1 MMKFWRA
8 IAALAVLTLVASAC
22 GGDDEEAAPDT
33 SAADAAALEQAQ
45 ADAAA
50 AQSDADAAAAE
61 AEAAAD
67 AAAEAEAAL
76 EAALAEA
83 EGAIDPGVVAELEA
97 ELEAAQAEAAAAME
111 EAEAAAAAAE
121 EAAAA
126 AAEAE
131 APAVE
136 PEAPAEAGP
145 SGTLRVAVDRDPENL
160 DPNFAKQIIA
170 ETFSQAVFD
179 SLITFSYEG
188 AFIPLLASEFG
199 FTSDNTLEFKLR
211 EGITFHNGEP
221 FNAASVTTSVARM
234 QDPDEGSHLI
244 RNFASIEEVEVVDDY
259 HVIMHLS
266 GPDAQLLH
274 ALTRLPMVP
283 PVHFAEV
290 GQAEFAQNPIG
301 SGPFKF
307 VEYVIDSHTTFEA
320 NPDYWDGSPK
330 GKPLVAEIIMR
341 VIPEPTTRVSEL
353 VSGGVDLIAA
363 VPLDQR
369 SVVTDAGMANIS
381 YADGRVAIARINASN
396 IGTSAENAEG
406 EAARGFEA
414 LTDARV
420 RQALNYAID
429 RQTIIDA
436 LLGGTATPL
445 GQPFVPG
452 GFGYNPD
459 NEAYPYDPDKARE
472 LLAEAGYGDDLTIK
486 LTAQNIVLSDVLT
499 ALVDYFA
506 DVGVT
511 AELEVIEPG
520 LGNQRLLAGDYD
532 PLFMSYWYP
541 AETFFH
547 FLIRCEG
554 LISTYCNEN
563 LEPLLAEEKV
573 TLDIDERN
581 QIIWQITDILRDEAP
596 ALYLWNSESTT
607 GINTNK
613 VSGWK
618 SHARGWIMFTDVSVS
633 E

>member
-1 MMKFWRA
+1 MKFWRV
-8 IAALAVLTLVASAC
+8 IAALAVFTLMASAC
-22 GGDDEEAAPDT
+22 GDGEEAAPDT
-33 SAADAAALEQAQ
+33 SAADAALAQAQ
-45 ADAAA
+45 ADATA
-50 AQSDADAAAAE
+50 AQAEADAAAAE
-61 AEAAAD
+61 ADAAAA

-76 EAALAEA
+76 EAAMAEA
-83 EGAIDPGVVAELEA
+83 EGAVDPEVVAQLEA
-97 ELEAAQAEAAAAME
+97 ELEAAQAEAAAARE

-126 AAEAE
+126 AE
-131 APAVE
+131 APEEE
-136 PEAPAEAGP
+136 PAAPAEEGP
-145 SGTLRVAVDRDPENL
+145 SGTLRVAVDRDVENL

-188 AFIPLLASEFG
+188 DFIPLLASEFA
-199 FTSDNTLEFKLR
+199 FTSDTTLEFWLR
-211 EGITFHNGEP
+211 EGITFHNGET
-221 FNAASVTTSVARM
+221 FDARSVTTSVARM
-234 QDPDEGSHLI
+234 QDEDEGSHLI
-244 RNFASIEEVEVVDDY
+244 RNFASIVEVEVVDDY

-283 PVHFAEV
+283 PDHYAAV

-307 VEYVIDSHTTFEA
+307 VEYVIDSHTIFEA

-330 GKPLVAEIIMR
+330 GKPLVAEVIMR
-341 VIPEPTTRVSEL
+341 VIPEPTTRVAEL

-369 SVVTDAGMANIS
+369 PVVTDAGMTNIS
-381 YADGRVAIARINASN
+381 YADGRVAVARINSSN
-396 IGTSAENAEG
+396 IGLSAEAAEG
-406 EAARGFEA
+406 ESARGFGA
-414 LTDARV
+414 LTDVRV
-420 RQALNYAID
+420 RQALNYAVD

-452 GFGYNPD
+452 GFGYNPN
-459 NEAYPYDPDKARE
+459 NEAYPYDPDRARE
-472 LLAEAGYGDDLTIK
+472 LLAEAGYGDGLNIK
-486 LTAQNIVLSDVLT
+486 LTAQNTILSDVLT

-532 PLFMSYWYP
+532 PLFMSTWYP

-554 LISTYCNEN
+554 LISTYCNPE
-563 LEPLLAEEKV
+563 LEPLLLEEKQ

-581 QIIWQITDILRDEAP
+581 QIIWQITDVLREEAP
-596 ALYLWNSESTT
+596 ALWLWNSESTA
-607 GINTNK
+607 GVNTNK

>member
-1 MMKFWRA
+1 MKFWRV
-8 IAALAVLTLVASAC
+8 IAALAVVTLVASAC
-22 GGDDEEAAPDT
+22 GDDEEAAPDT
-33 SAADAAALEQAQ
+33 SAADAALAQAQ
-45 ADAAA
+45 ADATA
-50 AQSDADAAAAE
+50 AQAEADAAAAE
-61 AEAAAD
+61 ADAAAA
-67 AAAEAEAAL
+67 AAAEAQAALEAAMAEAEGAVDPEVVAELEAAL
-76 EAALAEA
+76 EAAQADA
-83 EGAIDPGVVAELEA
+83 D
-97 ELEAAQAEAAAAME
+97 AARA

-126 AAEAE
+126 AE
-131 APAVE
+131 APEEEPAAPVE
-136 PEAPAEAGP
+136 EGP
-145 SGTLRVAVDRDPENL
+145 SGTLRVAVDRDVENL

-188 AFIPLLASEFG
+188 DFIPLLASEFA
-199 FTSDNTLEFKLR
+199 FTSDTTLEFWLR
-211 EGITFHNGEP
+211 EGITFHNGET
-221 FNAASVTTSVARM
+221 FDARSVTTSVARM
-234 QDPDEGSHLI
+234 QDEDEGSHLI
-244 RNFASIEEVEVVDDY
+244 RNFASIVEVEVVNDY

-283 PVHFAEV
+283 PDHYAAV

-307 VEYVIDSHTTFEA
+307 VEYVIDSHTIFEA

-330 GKPLVAEIIMR
+330 GKPLVAEVVMR

-353 VSGGVDLIAA
+353 VTGGVDLIAA

-369 SVVTDAGMANIS
+369 SVVTDAGMTNIS
-381 YADGRVAIARINASN
+381 YADGRVAVARINSSN
-396 IGTSAENAEG
+396 IGVSAEAAEG

-414 LTDARV
+414 LTDVRV
-420 RQALNYAID
+420 RQALNYAVD

-459 NEAYPYDPDKARE
+459 NEAYPYDPDRARE
-472 LLAEAGYGDDLTIK
+472 LLAEAGYGDGLNIK
-486 LTAQNIVLSDVLT
+486 LTAQNTILSDVLT

-532 PLFMSYWYP
+532 PLFMSTWYP

-554 LISTYCNEN
+554 LISTYCNPD
-563 LEPLLAEEKV
+563 LEPLLLEEKQ
-573 TLDIDERN
+573 TLDIGERN
-581 QIIWQITDILRDEAP
+581 QIIWQITDVLREEAP
-596 ALYLWNSESTT
+596 ALWLWNSESTA
-607 GINTNK
+607 GVNTNK

>member
-1 MMKFWRA
+1 MKFWRV
-8 IAALAVLTLVASAC
+8 IAVLAVFTLMASAC
-22 GGDDEEAAPDT
+22 GDDEEAAPDT
-33 SAADAAALEQAQ
+33 SAADAALAQAQ
-45 ADAAA
+45 ADAEAAQAEADAA
-50 AQSDADAAAAE
+50 AADADAAAA
-61 AEAAAD
+61 

-76 EAALAEA
+76 EAAMAEA
-83 EGAIDPGVVAELEA
+83 EGAVDPDVVAALEA
-97 ELEAAQAEAAAAME
+97 ELEAAQAEAAAARE

-126 AAEAE
+126 AE
-131 APAVE
+131 APEEEAA
-136 PEAPAEAGP
+136 APAEEGP

-188 AFIPLLASEFG
+188 DFIPLLASEFA
-199 FTSDNTLEFKLR
+199 FTSDTTLEFWLR
-211 EGITFHNGEP
+211 EGITFHNGET
-221 FNAASVTTSVARM
+221 FDARSVTTSVARM
-234 QDPDEGSHLI
+234 QDEDEGSHLI
-244 RNFASIEEVEVVDDY
+244 RNFASIVEVEVVDDY

-283 PVHFAEV
+283 PDHYAAV
-290 GQAEFAQNPIG
+290 GQAEFSQNPIG

-330 GKPLVAEIIMR
+330 GKPLVAEVIMR

-353 VSGGVDLIAA
+353 VTGGVDLIAA

-369 SVVTDAGMANIS
+369 SVVTDAGMTNIS

-406 EAARGFEA
+406 EVARGFEA
-414 LTDARV
+414 LSDARV
-420 RQALNYAID
+420 RQALNYAVD

-459 NEAYPYDPDKARE
+459 NEAYPYDPDRARE
-472 LLAEAGYGDDLTIK
+472 LLAEAGYGDGFTFK

-554 LISTYCNEN
+554 LISTYCNPD
-563 LEPLLAEEKV
+563 LEPLLAQEKV
-573 TLDIDERN
+573 TLDIGERN
-581 QIIWQITDILRDEAP
+581 QIIWQITDVLRDEAP

>member
-1 MMKFWRA
+1 MKFWRV
-8 IAALAVLTLVASAC
+8 IAALAVFTLVASAC
-22 GGDDEEAAPDT
+22 GDDDEAAPDT
-33 SAADAAALEQAQ
+33 SAADAAALAQAQ
-45 ADAAA
+45 ADADA
-50 AQSDADAAAAE
+50 AQADADAAAAE
-61 AEAAAD
+61 ADAAAA

-76 EAALAEA
+76 EAAMAEA
-83 EGAIDPGVVAELEA
+83 EGAVDPEVVAELEA
-97 ELEAAQAEAAAAME
+97 ELEAAQAEAAAARE

-126 AAEAE
+126 AE
-131 APAVE
+131 APAEE
-136 PEAPAEAGP
+136 PEAPAEEGP

-188 AFIPLLASEFG
+188 DFIPLLASEFA
-199 FTSDNTLEFKLR
+199 FTSDTTLEFWLR
-211 EGITFHNGEP
+211 EGITFHNGET
-221 FNAASVTTSVARM
+221 FDARSVTTSVARM
-234 QDPDEGSHLI
+234 QDEDEGSHLI
-244 RNFASIEEVEVVDDY
+244 RNFASIVDVEVVDDY

-283 PVHFAEV
+283 PDHYAEV
-290 GQAEFAQNPIG
+290 GQAAFAQNPIG

-320 NPDYWDGSPK
+320 NLDYWDGSPK
-330 GKPLVAEIIMR
+330 GKPLVAEVIMR

-353 VSGGVDLIAA
+353 VTGGVDLIAA

-369 SVVTDAGMANIS
+369 SVVTDAGMTNIS
-381 YADGRVAIARINASN
+381 YADGRVAIARINSSN
-396 IGTSAENAEG
+396 IGTSAEEAEG
-406 EAARGFEA
+406 EVARGFEA
-414 LTDARV
+414 LADARV
-420 RQALNYAID
+420 RQALNYAVD

-452 GFGYNPD
+452 GFGYNPN
-459 NEAYPYDPDKARE
+459 NEAYPYDPDRARE
-472 LLAEAGYGDDLTIK
+472 LLAEAGYPDGFTFK
-486 LTAQNIVLSDVLT
+486 FTAQNIVLSDVLT

-554 LISTYCNEN
+554 LISTYCNPD

-581 QIIWQITDILRDEAP
+581 QIIWQITDVLRDEAP

>member
-1 MMKFWRA
+1 MKFWRVV
-8 IAALAVLTLVASAC
+8 AAMAVFTLIASAC
-22 GGDDEEAAPDT
+22 GDDEPAAPDT
-33 SAADAAALEQAQ
+33 SAADAAALAQAQ
-45 ADAAA
+45 ADAAS
-50 AQSDADAAAAE
+50 AQAEADAAAAE
-61 AEAAAD
+61 ADAAAA

-76 EAALAEA
+76 EAAMAEA
-83 EGAIDPGVVAELEA
+83 EGTVDAEVVAELEA
-97 ELEAAQAEAAAAME
+97 ELEAAQAEAAAARE

-126 AAEAE
+126 A
-131 APAVE
+131 
-136 PEAPAEAGP
+136 EAPAEEPAAPAEEGP

-188 AFIPLLASEFG
+188 DFIPLLASEFA
-199 FTSDNTLEFKLR
+199 FTSDTTLEFWLR
-211 EGITFHNGEP
+211 EGITFHNGET
-221 FNAASVTTSVARM
+221 FDARSVTTSVARM
-234 QDPDEGSHLI
+234 QDEDEGSHLI
-244 RNFASIEEVEVVDDY
+244 RNFASIEEVEVVDGY

-283 PVHFAEV
+283 PDHFAEV

-330 GKPLVAEIIMR
+330 GKPLVAEVIMR

-353 VSGGVDLIAA
+353 VTGGVDLIAA

-369 SVVTDAGMANIS
+369 SVVTDAGMTNIS
-381 YADGRVAIARINASN
+381 YADGRVAIARINSSN
-396 IGTSAENAEG
+396 KGTSAENAEG

-414 LTDARV
+414 LADARV
-420 RQALNYAID
+420 RQALNYAVD

-452 GFGYNPD
+452 GFGYNPN

-472 LLAEAGYGDDLTIK
+472 LLAEAGYADDLTIK
-486 LTAQNIVLSDVLT
+486 LTAQNTVLSDVLT

-554 LISTYCNEN
+554 LISTYCNPD

-581 QIIWQITDILRDEAP
+581 QIIWQITDALRDEAP

>member
-1 MMKFWRA
+1 MKFWRV
-8 IAALAVLTLVASAC
+8 IAALAVFTLVASAC
-22 GGDDEEAAPDT
+22 GDDDEVAAPDT
-33 SAADAAALEQAQ
+33 SAADAAALQQAEAD
-45 ADAAA
+45 ADAAQA
-50 AQSDADAAAAE
+50 AADAAAAE
-61 AEAAAD
+61 ADAAA
-67 AAAEAEAAL
+67 AVAAEAEAAL
-76 EAALAEA
+76 EAAMAEA
-83 EGAIDPGVVAELEA
+83 EGAVDPEVVAALEA

-111 EAEAAAAAAE
+111 EAAA
-121 EAAAA
+121 AAAA

-131 APAVE
+131 AAAEAAAAAPAVE
-136 PEAPAEAGP
+136 PEEPAEAGP

-188 AFIPLLASEFG
+188 EFIPLLASEFA
-199 FTSDNTLEFKLR
+199 FTSDTTLEFWLR
-211 EGITFHNGEP
+211 EGVTFHNGET
-221 FNAASVTTSVARM
+221 FDARSVTTSVARM
-234 QDPDEGSHLI
+234 QDEDEGSHLI
-244 RNFASIEEVEVVDDY
+244 RNFASIVEVEVVDDY

-283 PVHFAEV
+283 PDHFAEV
-290 GQAEFAQNPIG
+290 GQPAFAQHPIG
-301 SGPFKF
+301 SGPFRF

-330 GKPLVAEIIMR
+330 GQPLVAEIIMR
-341 VIPEPTTRVSEL
+341 VIPEPTTRVAEL

-369 SVVTDAGMANIS
+369 SVVTDAGMTNIS
-381 YADGRVAIARINASN
+381 YADGRVAVARINSRN
-396 IGTSAENAEG
+396 IGLSAEAAEG

-420 RQALNYAID
+420 RQALNYAVD
-429 RQTIIDA
+429 RRTIIDT

-452 GFGYNPD
+452 GFGYNPN

-554 LISTYCNEN
+554 LISTYCNQD

-581 QIIWQITDILRDEAP
+581 QIIWQITDVLRDEAP
-596 ALYLWNSESTT
+596 ALWLWNSESTT

>member
-1 MMKFWRA
+1 MKFWRV
-8 IAALAVLTLVASAC
+8 IAALAVFTLVASAC
-22 GGDDEEAAPDT
+22 GDDEEAAPDT
-33 SAADAAALEQAQ
+33 SAADAALAQAQ
-45 ADAAA
+45 ADATA
-50 AQSDADAAAAE
+50 AQAEADAAAAE
-61 AEAAAD
+61 ADAAAA

-76 EAALAEA
+76 EAAMAEA
-83 EGAIDPGVVAELEA
+83 EGAVDPEVVAELEA
-97 ELEAAQAEAAAAME
+97 ELEAAQAEAAAAKE

-126 AAEAE
+126 AE
-131 APAVE
+131 APEEE
-136 PEAPAEAGP
+136 PAAPAAEGP
-145 SGTLRVAVDRDPENL
+145 SGTLRVAVDRDVENL

-188 AFIPLLASEFG
+188 DFIPLLASEFA
-199 FTSDNTLEFKLR
+199 FTSDTTLEFWLR
-211 EGITFHNGEP
+211 EGITFHNGET
-221 FNAASVTTSVARM
+221 FDARSVTTSVARM
-234 QDPDEGSHLI
+234 QDEDEGSHLI
-244 RNFASIEEVEVVDDY
+244 RNFASIVEVEVVDDY

-283 PVHFAEV
+283 PDHYAAV

-307 VEYVIDSHTTFEA
+307 VEYVIDSHTIFEA

-330 GKPLVAEIIMR
+330 GKPLVAEVVMR

-353 VSGGVDLIAA
+353 VTGGVDLIAA

-369 SVVTDAGMANIS
+369 SVVTDAGMTNIS
-381 YADGRVAIARINASN
+381 YADGRVAVARINSSN
-396 IGTSAENAEG
+396 IGVSAEAAEG

-414 LTDARV
+414 LTDVRV
-420 RQALNYAID
+420 RQALNYAVD

-452 GFGYNPD
+452 GFGYNPN

-472 LLAEAGYGDDLTIK
+472 LLAEAGYGDGLNIK
-486 LTAQNIVLSDVLT
+486 LTAQNTILSDVLT

-532 PLFMSYWYP
+532 PLFMSTWYP

-554 LISTYCNEN
+554 LISTYCNPD
-563 LEPLLAEEKV
+563 LEPLLLEEKQ
-573 TLDIDERN
+573 TLDIGARN
-581 QIIWQITDILRDEAP
+581 QIIWQITDVLREEAP
-596 ALYLWNSESTT
+596 ALWLWNSESTA
-607 GINTNK
+607 GVNTNK

>member
-1 MMKFWRA
+1 MKFWRV
-8 IAALAVLTLVASAC
+8 IAALAVFTLVASAC
-22 GGDDEEAAPDT
+22 GDDEEAAPDT

-50 AQSDADAAAAE
+50 AQAEADAAAAE
-61 AEAAAD
+61 ADEAAA
-67 AAAEAEAAL
+67 AAADAEAAL
-76 EAALAEA
+76 EAAMAEA
-83 EGAIDPGVVAELEA
+83 EGAVDPEVVAELEA
-97 ELEAAQAEAAAAME
+97 ELEAAQAEAAAARE

-126 AAEAE
+126 AE
-131 APAVE
+131 APAEE
-136 PEAPAEAGP
+136 PEAPAEEGP

-188 AFIPLLASEFG
+188 DFIPLLASEFA
-199 FTSDNTLEFKLR
+199 FTSDTTLEFWLR
-211 EGITFHNGEP
+211 EGITFHNGET
-221 FNAASVTTSVARM
+221 FDARSVTTSVARM

-283 PVHFAEV
+283 PDHYAAV

-330 GKPLVAEIIMR
+330 GKPLVAEIVMR
-341 VIPEPTTRVSEL
+341 VIPEPTTRVAEL

-369 SVVTDAGMANIS
+369 SVVTDAGMTNIS

-420 RQALNYAID
+420 RQALNYAVD
-429 RQTIIDA
+429 RQTIIDT

-452 GFGYNPD
+452 GFGYNPN

-472 LLAEAGYGDDLTIK
+472 LLAEAGYGDGLTIK

-554 LISTYCNEN
+554 LISTYCNPD

-573 TLDIDERN
+573 TLDIGERN
-581 QIIWQITDILRDEAP
+581 QIIWQITDVLRDEAP

>member
-1 MMKFWRA
+1 MTKLWRV

-22 GGDDEEAAPDT
+22 GGDDEAAPDT
-33 SAADAAALEQAQ
+33 SGADAAALAQAQ

-50 AQSDADAAAAE
+50 AQADADAAAAE
-61 AEAAAD
+61 ADAAAA
-67 AAAEAEAAL
+67 AAAEAEEALAA
-76 EAALAEA
+76 AIAEA
-83 EGAIDPGVVAELEA
+83 EGAVDPEVVAELEA
-97 ELEAAQAEAAAAME
+97 QLQEAQAEAAAAKE

-126 AAEAE
+126 AE
-131 APAVE
+131 E
-136 PEAPAEAGP
+136 PEAPAETGP

-188 AFIPLLASEFG
+188 EFIPLLASEFA
-199 FTSDNTLEFKLR
+199 FTSDTTLEFWLR
-211 EGITFHNGEP
+211 EGVTFHNGET
-221 FNAASVTTSVARM
+221 FDARSVTTSVARM
-234 QDPDEGSHLI
+234 QDEDEGSHLI
-244 RNFASIEEVEVVDDY
+244 RNFASIVEVEVVDDH

-283 PVHFAEV
+283 PDHYAEV

-307 VEYVIDSHTTFEA
+307 VEYVIDSHTTFVA

-330 GKPLVAEIIMR
+330 GKPLVAEIVMR
-341 VIPEPTTRVSEL
+341 VIPEPTTRVAEL

-369 SVVTDAGMANIS
+369 SVVTDAGMTNIS
-381 YADGRVAIARINASN
+381 YADGRVAVARINASN
-396 IGTSAENAEG
+396 KGTSADNAEG
-406 EAARGFEA
+406 EVARGFEA
-414 LTDARV
+414 LADARV
-420 RQALNYAID
+420 RQALNYAVD

-472 LLAEAGYGDDLTIK
+472 LLAEAGYGDGLTFK
-486 LTAQNIVLSDVLT
+486 LTAQNTVLSDVLT

-554 LISTYCNEN
+554 LISTYCNPD

-581 QIIWQITDILRDEAP
+581 QIIWQITDVLREEAP

-607 GINTNK
+607 GINTGK

>member
-1 MMKFWRA
+1 MKFWRV
-8 IAALAVLTLVASAC
+8 IAVLAVFTLMASAC
-22 GGDDEEAAPDT
+22 GDGEEAAPDT
-33 SAADAAALEQAQ
+33 SAADAALAQAQADATAAQAQ

-50 AQSDADAAAAE
+50 AEADAAAA
-61 AEAAAD
+61 

-76 EAALAEA
+76 EAAMAEA
-83 EGAIDPGVVAELEA
+83 EGAVDPDVVAELEA
-97 ELEAAQAEAAAAME
+97 ELEAAQAEAAAARE

-126 AAEAE
+126 AE
-131 APAVE
+131 APEEE
-136 PEAPAEAGP
+136 PAAPAEEGP
-145 SGTLRVAVDRDPENL
+145 SGTLRVAVDRDVENL

-179 SLITFSYEG
+179 SLITFSYG
-188 AFIPLLASEFG
+188 GDFIPLLASEFA
-199 FTSDNTLEFKLR
+199 FTSDTTLEFRLR
-211 EGITFHNGEP
+211 EGITFHNGET
-221 FNAASVTTSVARM
+221 FDARSVTTSVARM
-234 QDPDEGSHLI
+234 QDEDEGSHLI
-244 RNFASIEEVEVVDDY
+244 RNFASIEDVEVVDDY

-283 PVHFAEV
+283 PDHYAAV

-307 VEYVIDSHTTFEA
+307 VEYVIDSHTIFEA

-330 GKPLVAEIIMR
+330 GKPLVAEVVMR

-353 VSGGVDLIAA
+353 VTGGVDLIAA

-369 SVVTDAGMANIS
+369 SVVTDAGMTNIS
-381 YADGRVAIARINASN
+381 YADGRVAVARINSSN
-396 IGTSAENAEG
+396 IGVSAEAAEG

-414 LTDARV
+414 LTDVRV
-420 RQALNYAID
+420 RQALNYAVD

-452 GFGYNPD
+452 GFGYNPA

-472 LLAEAGYGDDLTIK
+472 LLAEAGYGDGLNIK
-486 LTAQNIVLSDVLT
+486 LTAQNTILSDVLT

-532 PLFMSYWYP
+532 PLFMSTWYP

-554 LISTYCNEN
+554 LISTYCNQD
-563 LEPLLAEEKV
+563 LEPLLAEEKQ
-573 TLDIDERN
+573 TLDIGARN
-581 QIIWQITDILRDEAP
+581 QIIWQITDVLREEAP
-596 ALYLWNSESTT
+596 ALWLWNSESTA
-607 GINTNK
+607 GVNTNK

>member
-1 MMKFWRA
+1 MKFWRV
-8 IAALAVLTLVASAC
+8 IAALAVFTLVASAC
-22 GGDDEEAAPDT
+22 GDDEEAAPDT

-50 AQSDADAAAAE
+50 AQAEADAAAADADAAAA
-61 AEAAAD
+61 

-76 EAALAEA
+76 EAAMAEA
-83 EGAIDPGVVAELEA
+83 EGAVDPEVVAELEA
-97 ELEAAQAEAAAAME
+97 ELEAAQAEAAAARE

-126 AAEAE
+126 AE
-131 APAVE
+131 APAEE
-136 PEAPAEAGP
+136 PEAPAEEGL
-145 SGTLRVAVDRDPENL
+145 SGTLRVAVDRDVENL

-188 AFIPLLASEFG
+188 DFIPLLASEFA
-199 FTSDNTLEFKLR
+199 FTSDTTLEFWLR
-211 EGITFHNGEP
+211 EGITFHNGET
-221 FNAASVTTSVARM
+221 FDARSVTTSVARM
-234 QDPDEGSHLI
+234 QDEDEGSHLI
-244 RNFASIEEVEVVDDY
+244 RNFASIVDVEVVDDY

-283 PVHFAEV
+283 PDHYAEV

-307 VEYVIDSHTTFEA
+307 VEYVIDSHTIFEA

-330 GKPLVAEIIMR
+330 GKPLVAEVVMR

-353 VSGGVDLIAA
+353 VTGGVDLIAA

-369 SVVTDAGMANIS
+369 SVVTDAGMTNIS
-381 YADGRVAIARINASN
+381 YADGRVAVARINSSN
-396 IGTSAENAEG
+396 IGVSADAAEG
-406 EAARGFEA
+406 ESARGYEA
-414 LTDARV
+414 LTDVRV
-420 RQALNYAID
+420 RQALNYAVD

-452 GFGYNPD
+452 GFGYNPN

-472 LLAEAGYGDDLTIK
+472 LLAAAGYGDGLNIK
-486 LTAQNIVLSDVLT
+486 LTAQNTILSDVLT

-532 PLFMSYWYP
+532 PLFMSTWYP

-554 LISTYCNEN
+554 LISTYCNPD
-563 LEPLLAEEKV
+563 LEPLLLEEKQ
-573 TLDIDERN
+573 TLDIGERN
-581 QIIWQITDILRDEAP
+581 QIIWQITDVLREEAP
-596 ALYLWNSESTT
+596 ALWLWNSESTA
-607 GINTNK
+607 GVNTNK

>member
-1 MMKFWRA
+1 MKKFWHV

-22 GGDDEEAAPDT
+22 GDDEAAPDT

-50 AQSDADAAAAE
+50 AQADADAAAAQ
-61 AEAAAD
+61 ADAAAA

-76 EAALAEA
+76 EAAMAEA
-83 EGAIDPGVVAELEA
+83 EGAADPEVVAELEA
-97 ELEAAQAEAAAAME
+97 QLEAAQAEAAAARE

-121 EAAAA
+121 AASAAAA
-126 AAEAE
+126 
-131 APAVE
+131 PAE
-136 PEAPAEAGP
+136 PEAPAETGP

-188 AFIPLLASEFG
+188 DFIPLLASDFA
-199 FTSDNTLEFKLR
+199 FTSDTTLEFWLR
-211 EGITFHNGEP
+211 EGITFHNGET
-221 FNAASVTTSVARM
+221 FDARSVTTSVARM

-244 RNFASIEEVEVVDDY
+244 RNFASIVEVEVVDDH

-283 PVHFAEV
+283 PDHYAAV

-330 GKPLVAEIIMR
+330 GKPLVAEIVMR

-369 SVVTDAGMANIS
+369 SVVTDAGMTNIS
-381 YADGRVAIARINASN
+381 YADGRVAIARINSSN
-396 IGTSAENAEG
+396 IGTSAEEAEG
-406 EAARGFEA
+406 EVARGFEA

-420 RQALNYAID
+420 RQALNYAVD

-459 NEAYPYDPDKARE
+459 NEAYPYDPDRARV
-472 LLAEAGYGDDLTIK
+472 LLAEAGYPDGFTFK

-554 LISTYCNEN
+554 LISTYCNPD

-581 QIIWQITDILRDEAP
+581 QIIWQITDVLRDEAP

>member
-1 MMKFWRA
+1 MKFWRV
-8 IAALAVLTLVASAC
+8 IAALAIFTLVASAC
-22 GGDDEEAAPDT
+22 GDDEEAAPDT

-50 AQSDADAAAAE
+50 AQAEADAAAADADAAAA
-61 AEAAAD
+61 

-76 EAALAEA
+76 EAAMAEA
-83 EGAIDPGVVAELEA
+83 EGAVDPEVVAELEA
-97 ELEAAQAEAAAAME
+97 ELEAAQAEAAAARE

-126 AAEAE
+126 AE
-131 APAVE
+131 APAEE
-136 PEAPAEAGP
+136 PEAPAEEGL
-145 SGTLRVAVDRDPENL
+145 SGTLRVAVDRDVENL

-188 AFIPLLASEFG
+188 DFIPLLASEFA
-199 FTSDNTLEFKLR
+199 FTSDTTLEFWLR
-211 EGITFHNGEP
+211 EGITFHNGET
-221 FNAASVTTSVARM
+221 FDARSVTTSVARM
-234 QDPDEGSHLI
+234 QDEDEGSHLI
-244 RNFASIEEVEVVDDY
+244 RNFASIVDVEVVDDY

-283 PVHFAEV
+283 PDHYAEV

-307 VEYVIDSHTTFEA
+307 VEYVIDSHTIFEA

-330 GKPLVAEIIMR
+330 GKPLVAEVVMR

-353 VSGGVDLIAA
+353 VTGGVDLIAA

-369 SVVTDAGMANIS
+369 SVVTDAGMTNIS
-381 YADGRVAIARINASN
+381 YADGRVAVARINSSN
-396 IGTSAENAEG
+396 IGVSADAAEG
-406 EAARGFEA
+406 ESARGYEA
-414 LTDARV
+414 LTDVRV
-420 RQALNYAID
+420 RQALNYAVD

-452 GFGYNPD
+452 GFGYNPN

-472 LLAEAGYGDDLTIK
+472 LLAAAGYGDGLNIK
-486 LTAQNIVLSDVLT
+486 LTAQNTILSDVLT

-532 PLFMSYWYP
+532 PLFMSTWYP

-554 LISTYCNEN
+554 LISTYCNPD
-563 LEPLLAEEKV
+563 LEPLLLEEKQ
-573 TLDIDERN
+573 TLDIGERN
-581 QIIWQITDILRDEAP
+581 QIIWQITDVLREEAP
-596 ALYLWNSESTT
+596 ALWLWNSESTA
-607 GINTNK
+607 GVNTNK

>member
-1 MMKFWRA
+1 MTKFWRA
-8 IAALAVLTLVASAC
+8 FAALAVLTLVASGC
-22 GGDDEEAAPDT
+22 GGDGTEGAPDT

-45 ADAAA
+45 AEAAA
-50 AQSDADAAAAE
+50 AQADADAAAAE
-61 AEAAAD
+61 AEAAAT

-76 EAALAEA
+76 EAAMAEA
-83 EGAIDPGVVAELEA
+83 EGAVDPEVVAELEA
-97 ELEAAQAEAAAAME
+97 QLQEAQAEAAAARE

-126 AAEAE
+126 AAE
-131 APAVE
+131 
-136 PEAPAEAGP
+136 PEAPVETGP

-188 AFIPLLASEFG
+188 DFIPLLASEFA
-199 FTSDNTLEFKLR
+199 FTSDTTLEFWLR
-211 EGITFHNGEP
+211 EGITFHNGEA
-221 FNAASVTTSVARM
+221 FDAASVTTSVARM

-283 PVHFAEV
+283 PVHYAAV

-320 NPDYWDGSPK
+320 NADYWDGSPK
-330 GKPLVAEIIMR
+330 GKPLVAEIVMR

-369 SVVTDAGMANIS
+369 SVVTDAGMTNIS
-381 YADGRVAIARINASN
+381 YADGRVAIARINSSN

-414 LTDARV
+414 LADARV
-420 RQALNYAID
+420 RQALNYAVD

-459 NEAYPYDPDKARE
+459 NEPYPYDPDRARE
-472 LLAEAGYGDDLTIK
+472 LLAEAGYGDGLTIK

-554 LISTYCNEN
+554 LISTYCNPD
-563 LEPLLAEEKV
+563 LEPLLAQEKV

-581 QIIWQITDILRDEAP
+581 EIIWQITDVLRDEAP

>member
-1 MMKFWRA
+1 A
-8 IAALAVLTLVASAC
+8 QADA
-22 GGDDEEAAPDT
+22 EAA
-33 SAADAAALEQAQ
+33 QAE

-50 AQSDADAAAAE
+50 ADADAAAA
-61 AEAAAD
+61 

-76 EAALAEA
+76 EAAMAEA
-83 EGAIDPGVVAELEA
+83 EGAVDPDVVAALEA
-97 ELEAAQAEAAAAME
+97 ELEAAQAEAAAARE

-126 AAEAE
+126 AEASE
-131 APAVE
+131 EEPAAPVE
-136 PEAPAEAGP
+136 EGP
-145 SGTLRVAVDRDPENL
+145 SGTLRVAVDRDVENL

-188 AFIPLLASEFG
+188 DFIPLLASEFA
-199 FTSDNTLEFKLR
+199 FTSDTTLEFWLR
-211 EGITFHNGEP
+211 EGITFHNGET
-221 FNAASVTTSVARM
+221 FDARSVTTSVARM
-234 QDPDEGSHLI
+234 QDEDEGSHLI
-244 RNFASIEEVEVVDDY
+244 RNFASIVDVEVVDDY

-283 PVHFAEV
+283 PDHYAAV

-307 VEYVIDSHTTFEA
+307 VEYVIDSHTIFEA

-330 GKPLVAEIIMR
+330 GKPLVAEVVMR

-353 VSGGVDLIAA
+353 VTGGVDLIAA

-369 SVVTDAGMANIS
+369 SVVTDAGMTNIS
-381 YADGRVAIARINASN
+381 YADGRVAVARINSSN
-396 IGTSAENAEG
+396 IGVSAEAAEG

-414 LTDARV
+414 LTDVRV
-420 RQALNYAID
+420 RQALNYAVD

-472 LLAEAGYGDDLTIK
+472 LLAEAGYGDGLNIK
-486 LTAQNIVLSDVLT
+486 LTAQNTILSDVLT

-532 PLFMSYWYP
+532 PLFMSTWYP

-554 LISTYCNEN
+554 LISTYCNPD
-563 LEPLLAEEKV
+563 LEPLLLEEKQ
-573 TLDIDERN
+573 TLDIGARN
-581 QIIWQITDILRDEAP
+581 QIIWQITDVLREEAP
-596 ALYLWNSESTT
+596 ALWLWNSESTA
-607 GINTNK
+607 GVNTNK

>member
-1 MMKFWRA
+1 MKFWRV
-8 IAALAVLTLVASAC
+8 IAALAVFTLMASAC
-22 GGDDEEAAPDT
+22 GDDEEAAPDT
-33 SAADAAALEQAQ
+33 SAADAALEQAQ

-50 AQSDADAAAAE
+50 AQAEADEAAAEADAAAA
-61 AEAAAD
+61 

-76 EAALAEA
+76 EAAMAEA
-83 EGAIDPGVVAELEA
+83 EGAVDPDVVAELEA
-97 ELEAAQAEAAAAME
+97 ELEAAQAEAAAARE

-126 AAEAE
+126 AE
-131 APAVE
+131 APEEE
-136 PEAPAEAGP
+136 PAAPADEGP
-145 SGTLRVAVDRDPENL
+145 SGTLRVAVDRDVENL

-188 AFIPLLASEFG
+188 DFIPLLASEFA
-199 FTSDNTLEFKLR
+199 FTSDTTLEFWLR
-211 EGITFHNGEP
+211 EGITFHNGET
-221 FNAASVTTSVARM
+221 FDARSVTTSVARM
-234 QDPDEGSHLI
+234 QDEDEGSHLI
-244 RNFASIEEVEVVDDY
+244 RNFASIVDVEVVDDY

-283 PVHFAEV
+283 PDHYAAV

-307 VEYVIDSHTTFEA
+307 VEYVIDSHTIFEA

-330 GKPLVAEIIMR
+330 GKPLVAEVVMR

-353 VSGGVDLIAA
+353 VTGGVDLIAA

-369 SVVTDAGMANIS
+369 SVVTDAGMTNIS
-381 YADGRVAIARINASN
+381 YADGRVAVARINSSN
-396 IGTSAENAEG
+396 IGVSAEAAEG

-420 RQALNYAID
+420 RQALNYAVD

-459 NEAYPYDPDKARE
+459 NQAYPYDPDKARE
-472 LLAEAGYGDDLTIK
+472 LLAEAGYGDGLNIK
-486 LTAQNIVLSDVLT
+486 LTAQNTILSDVLT

-532 PLFMSYWYP
+532 PLFMSTWYP

-554 LISTYCNEN
+554 LISTYCNPD
-563 LEPLLAEEKV
+563 LEPLLLEEKQ
-573 TLDIDERN
+573 TLDIGERN
-581 QIIWQITDILRDEAP
+581 QIIWQITDVLREEAP
-596 ALYLWNSESTT
+596 ALWLWNSESTA
-607 GINTNK
+607 GVNTNK

>member
-1 MMKFWRA
+1 MKFWRVV
-8 IAALAVLTLVASAC
+8 AALAVFTLVASAC
-22 GGDDEEAAPDT
+22 GDDEVAVPDT
-33 SAADAAALEQAQ
+33 SAADAALEQAQ

-50 AQSDADAAAAE
+50 AQAEADAAAADADAAAA
-61 AEAAAD
+61 

-76 EAALAEA
+76 EAAMAEA
-83 EGAIDPGVVAELEA
+83 EGAVDPEVVAELEA
-97 ELEAAQAEAAAAME
+97 ELEAAQAEAAAARE

-126 AAEAE
+126 AE
-131 APAVE
+131 APEEEPAAPVE
-136 PEAPAEAGP
+136 EGP
-145 SGTLRVAVDRDPENL
+145 SGTLRVAVDRDVENL

-188 AFIPLLASEFG
+188 DFIPLLASEFA
-199 FTSDNTLEFKLR
+199 FTSDTTLEFWLR
-211 EGITFHNGEP
+211 DGITFHNGET
-221 FNAASVTTSVARM
+221 FDARSVTTSVARM
-234 QDPDEGSHLI
+234 QDEDEGSHLI
-244 RNFASIEEVEVVDDY
+244 RNFASIVEVEVVDDY

-283 PVHFAEV
+283 PDHYAEV

-307 VEYVIDSHTTFEA
+307 VEYVIDSHTIFEA

-330 GKPLVAEIIMR
+330 GKPLVAEVVMR

-353 VSGGVDLIAA
+353 VTGGVDLIAA

-369 SVVTDAGMANIS
+369 SVVTDAGMTNIS
-381 YADGRVAIARINASN
+381 YADGRVAVARINSSN
-396 IGTSAENAEG
+396 IGVSAEAAEG
-406 EAARGFEA
+406 ESARGFEA
-414 LTDARV
+414 LTDVRV
-420 RQALNYAID
+420 RQALNYAVD

-452 GFGYNPD
+452 GFGYNPA

-472 LLAEAGYGDDLTIK
+472 LLAEAGYGDGLNIK
-486 LTAQNIVLSDVLT
+486 LTAQNTILSDVLT

-532 PLFMSYWYP
+532 PLFMSTWYP

-554 LISTYCNEN
+554 LISTYCNPD
-563 LEPLLAEEKV
+563 LEPLLLEEKQ
-573 TLDIDERN
+573 TLDIGARN
-581 QIIWQITDILRDEAP
+581 QIIWQITDVLREEAP
-596 ALYLWNSESTT
+596 ALWLWNSESTA
-607 GINTNK
+607 GVNTNK

>member
-1 MMKFWRA
+1 MKFWRV
-8 IAALAVLTLVASAC
+8 IAVLAVFTLMASAC
-22 GGDDEEAAPDT
+22 GDGEEAAPDT
-33 SAADAAALEQAQ
+33 SAADAALAQAQ
-45 ADAAA
+45 ADATA
-50 AQSDADAAAAE
+50 AQAEADAAAAE
-61 AEAAAD
+61 ADEAAA

-76 EAALAEA
+76 EAAMAEA
-83 EGAIDPGVVAELEA
+83 EGSVDPEVVAQLEA
-97 ELEAAQAEAAAAME
+97 ELEAAQAEAAAARE

-126 AAEAE
+126 AE
-131 APAVE
+131 APEEEPAV
-136 PEAPAEAGP
+136 PAEEGP
-145 SGTLRVAVDRDPENL
+145 SGTLRVAVDRDVENL

-188 AFIPLLASEFG
+188 DFIPLLASKFE
-199 FTSDNTLEFKLR
+199 FTSDTTLEFWLR
-211 EGITFHNGEP
+211 EGITFHNGET
-221 FNAASVTTSVARM
+221 FDARSVTTSVARM
-234 QDPDEGSHLI
+234 QDEDEGSHLI
-244 RNFASIEEVEVVDDY
+244 RNFASIVDVEVVDDY
-259 HVIMHLS
+259 HVTMHLS

-283 PVHFAEV
+283 PDHYAEV

-307 VEYVIDSHTTFEA
+307 VEYVIDSHTIFEA

-330 GKPLVAEIIMR
+330 GKPLVAEVIMR

-353 VSGGVDLIAA
+353 VTGGVDLIAA

-369 SVVTDAGMANIS
+369 SVVTDAGMTNIS
-381 YADGRVAIARINASN
+381 YADGRVAVARINSSN
-396 IGTSAENAEG
+396 IGVSAEAAEG

-414 LTDARV
+414 LTDVRV
-420 RQALNYAID
+420 RQALNYAVD

-472 LLAEAGYGDDLTIK
+472 LLAEAGYGDGLNIK
-486 LTAQNIVLSDVLT
+486 LTAQNTILSDVLT

-532 PLFMSYWYP
+532 PLFMSTWYP

-554 LISTYCNEN
+554 LISTYCNPD
-563 LEPLLAEEKV
+563 LEPLLLEEKQ
-573 TLDIDERN
+573 TLDIGARN
-581 QIIWQITDILRDEAP
+581 QIIWQITDVLREEAP
-596 ALYLWNSESTT
+596 ALWLWNSESTA
-607 GINTNK
+607 GVNTNK

>member
-1 MMKFWRA
+1 MTKFWRV

-22 GGDDEEAAPDT
+22 GGDDEAAPDT
-33 SAADAAALEQAQ
+33 SEADAAALAQAQ
-45 ADAAA
+45 ADAAD
-50 AQSDADAAAAE
+50 AQADADAAAAE
-61 AEAAAD
+61 ADAAAA
-67 AAAEAEAAL
+67 AAAEAEEALAA
-76 EAALAEA
+76 AVAEA
-83 EGAIDPGVVAELEA
+83 EGAVDPEVVAELEA
-97 ELEAAQAEAAAAME
+97 QLQEAQAEAAAAKE

-126 AAEAE
+126 AE
-131 APAVE
+131 E
-136 PEAPAEAGP
+136 PEAPAETGP

-188 AFIPLLASEFG
+188 EFIPLLASEFA
-199 FTSDNTLEFKLR
+199 FTSDTTLEFWLR
-211 EGITFHNGEP
+211 EGVTFHNGET
-221 FNAASVTTSVARM
+221 FDARSVTTSVARM
-234 QDPDEGSHLI
+234 QDEDEGSHLI
-244 RNFASIEEVEVVDDY
+244 RNFASIVEVEVVDDH

-283 PVHFAEV
+283 PDHYAAV

-307 VEYVIDSHTTFEA
+307 VEYVIDSHTTFVA

-330 GKPLVAEIIMR
+330 GKPLVAEVVMR
-341 VIPEPTTRVSEL
+341 VIPEPTTRVAEL

-369 SVVTDAGMANIS
+369 SVVTDAGMTNIS
-381 YADGRVAIARINASN
+381 YADGRVAVARINASN
-396 IGTSAENAEG
+396 KGTSADNAEG
-406 EAARGFEA
+406 EVARGFEA
-414 LTDARV
+414 LADARV
-420 RQALNYAID
+420 RQALNYAVD

-472 LLAEAGYGDDLTIK
+472 LLAEAGYGDGLTFK
-486 LTAQNIVLSDVLT
+486 LTAQNTVLSDVLT

-554 LISTYCNEN
+554 LISTYCNPD

-581 QIIWQITDILRDEAP
+581 QIIWQITDVLRDEAP

-607 GINTNK
+607 GINTDK

>member
-1 MMKFWRA
+1 MKFWRV
-8 IAALAVLTLVASAC
+8 IAALAVVTLVASAC
-22 GGDDEEAAPDT
+22 GDDEEAVPDT
-33 SAADAAALEQAQ
+33 SAADAALAQAQ
-45 ADAAA
+45 ADATAAQAEADTAA
-50 AQSDADAAAAE
+50 AEADAAAA
-61 AEAAAD
+61 
-67 AAAEAEAAL
+67 AAAEAQAALEAAMAEAEGAVDPEVVAELEAAL
-76 EAALAEA
+76 EAAQADA
-83 EGAIDPGVVAELEA
+83 D
-97 ELEAAQAEAAAAME
+97 AARA

-126 AAEAE
+126 AE
-131 APAVE
+131 APEEEPAAPVE
-136 PEAPAEAGP
+136 EGP
-145 SGTLRVAVDRDPENL
+145 SGTLRVAVDRDVENL

-188 AFIPLLASEFG
+188 DFIPLLASEFA
-199 FTSDNTLEFKLR
+199 FTSDTTLEFWLR
-211 EGITFHNGEP
+211 EGITFHNGET
-221 FNAASVTTSVARM
+221 FDARSVTTSVARM
-234 QDPDEGSHLI
+234 QDEDEGSHLI
-244 RNFASIEEVEVVDDY
+244 RNFASIVEVEVVNDY

-283 PVHFAEV
+283 PDHYAAV

-307 VEYVIDSHTTFEA
+307 VEYVIDSHTIFEA

-330 GKPLVAEIIMR
+330 GKPLVAEVVMR

-353 VSGGVDLIAA
+353 VTGGVDLIAA

-369 SVVTDAGMANIS
+369 SVVTDAGMTNIS
-381 YADGRVAIARINASN
+381 YADGRVAVARINSSN
-396 IGTSAENAEG
+396 IGVSAEAAEG

-414 LTDARV
+414 LTDVRV
-420 RQALNYAID
+420 RQALNYAVD

-459 NEAYPYDPDKARE
+459 NEAYPYDPDRARE
-472 LLAEAGYGDDLTIK
+472 LLAEAGYGDGLNIK
-486 LTAQNIVLSDVLT
+486 LTAQNTILSDVLT

-532 PLFMSYWYP
+532 PLFMSTWYP

-554 LISTYCNEN
+554 LISTYCNPD
-563 LEPLLAEEKV
+563 LEPLLLEEKQ
-573 TLDIDERN
+573 TLDIGERN
-581 QIIWQITDILRDEAP
+581 QIIWQITDVLREEAP
-596 ALYLWNSESTT
+596 ALWLWNSESTA
-607 GINTNK
+607 GVNTNK

>member
-1 MMKFWRA
+1 MKFWRV
-8 IAALAVLTLVASAC
+8 IAVLAVFTLMASAC
-22 GGDDEEAAPDT
+22 GDDEEAAPDT
-33 SAADAAALEQAQ
+33 SAADAALAQAQ
-45 ADAAA
+45 ADAEAAQAEADAA
-50 AQSDADAAAAE
+50 AADADAAAA
-61 AEAAAD
+61 

-76 EAALAEA
+76 EAAMAEA
-83 EGAIDPGVVAELEA
+83 EGAVDPDVVAALEA
-97 ELEAAQAEAAAAME
+97 ELEAAQAEAAAARE

-126 AAEAE
+126 AEASE
-131 APAVE
+131 EEPAAPVE
-136 PEAPAEAGP
+136 EGP
-145 SGTLRVAVDRDPENL
+145 SGTLRVAVDRDVENL

-188 AFIPLLASEFG
+188 DFIPLLASEFA
-199 FTSDNTLEFKLR
+199 FTSDTTLEFWLR
-211 EGITFHNGEP
+211 EGITFHNGET
-221 FNAASVTTSVARM
+221 FDARSVTTSVARM
-234 QDPDEGSHLI
+234 QDEDEGSHLI
-244 RNFASIEEVEVVDDY
+244 RNFASIVDVEVVDDY

-283 PVHFAEV
+283 PDHYAAV

-307 VEYVIDSHTTFEA
+307 VEYVIDSHTIFEA

-330 GKPLVAEIIMR
+330 GKPLVAEVVMR

-353 VSGGVDLIAA
+353 VTGGVDLIAA

-369 SVVTDAGMANIS
+369 SVVTDAGMTNIS
-381 YADGRVAIARINASN
+381 YADGRVAVARINSSN
-396 IGTSAENAEG
+396 IGVSAEAAEG

-414 LTDARV
+414 LTDVRV
-420 RQALNYAID
+420 RQALNYAVD

-472 LLAEAGYGDDLTIK
+472 LLAEAGYGDGLNIK
-486 LTAQNIVLSDVLT
+486 LTAQNTILSDVLT

-532 PLFMSYWYP
+532 PLFMSTWYP

-554 LISTYCNEN
+554 LISTYCNPD
-563 LEPLLAEEKV
+563 LEPLLLEEKQ
-573 TLDIDERN
+573 TLDIGARN
-581 QIIWQITDILRDEAP
+581 QIIWQITDVLREEAP
-596 ALYLWNSESTT
+596 ALWLWNSESTA
-607 GINTNK
+607 GVNTNK

>member
-1 MMKFWRA
+1 MKLWRVL
-8 IAALAVLTLVASAC
+8 AALAVFTLIASAC

-33 SAADAAALEQAQ
+33 SAADAARAQAE

-50 AQSDADAAAAE
+50 AQAEADAAAE
-61 AEAAAD
+61 K
-67 AAAEAEAAL
+67 AAEAEAAL
-76 EAALAEA
+76 EAAMAEA
-83 EGAIDPGVVAELEA
+83 EGTVDAEVVAELEA
-97 ELEAAQAEAAAAME
+97 QLEAAQAEADAAMA
-111 EAEAAAAAAE
+111 EAEAAAAAAA
-121 EAAAA
+121 EAAA
-126 AAEAE
+126 
-131 APAVE
+131 E
-136 PEAPAEAGP
+136 PEALAETGP

-179 SLITFSYEG
+179 SLITFSYDGE
-188 AFIPLLASEFG
+188 FIPLLASEFA
-199 FTSDNTLEFKLR
+199 FTSDTTLEFWLR
-211 EGITFHNGEP
+211 EGITFHNGET
-221 FNAASVTTSVARM
+221 FDAASVTTSVARM
-234 QDPDEGSHLI
+234 QDEDEGSHLI
-244 RNFASIEEVEVVDDY
+244 RNFASIVEVEVVDDY

-283 PVHFAEV
+283 PVHYAEV

-307 VEYVIDSHTTFEA
+307 VEYVIDSHTIFEA

-330 GKPLVAEIIMR
+330 GKPLVAEVVMR

-353 VSGGVDLIAA
+353 VTGGVDLIAA

-369 SVVTDAGMANIS
+369 SVVTDAGMTNIS
-381 YADGRVAIARINASN
+381 YADGRVAVARINASN
-396 IGTSAENAEG
+396 KGTSAENAEG
-406 EAARGFEA
+406 ETARGFEA
-414 LTDARV
+414 LADARV
-420 RQALNYAID
+420 RQALNYAVD

-452 GFGYNPD
+452 GFGYNPN
-459 NEAYPYDPDKARE
+459 NEPYPYDPEEARE
-472 LLAEAGYGDDLTIK
+472 LLAEAGYGDGFTFK
-486 LTAQNIVLSDVLT
+486 LTAQNTVLSDVLT

-554 LISTYCNEN
+554 LISTYCNPD
-563 LEPLLAEEKV
+563 LEPLLAQEKV

-581 QIIWQITDILRDEAP
+581 QIIWQITDVLRDEAP

-607 GINTNK
+607 GINTDK

-633 E
+633 G

>member
-1 MMKFWRA
+1 METTTRPLRTPAQPTRPRSHRLKP
-8 IAALAVLTLVASAC
+8 
-22 GGDDEEAAPDT
+22 EATA
-33 SAADAAALEQAQ
+33 AQ
-45 ADAAA
+45 A
-50 AQSDADAAAAE
+50 DADAAAAE
-61 AEAAAD
+61 AEAAAAD
-67 AAAEAEAAL
+67 AAEAEAAL
-76 EAALAEA
+76 ASAMADA
-83 EGAIDPGVVAELEA
+83 EGAVDPEVVAELEA
-97 ELEAAQAEAAAAME
+97 QLQEAQAQAAAAME

-126 AAEAE
+126 AAEPE
-131 APAVE
+131 TPVE
-136 PEAPAEAGP
+136 TGP

-188 AFIPLLASEFG
+188 DFIPLLASEFA
-199 FTSDNTLEFKLR
+199 FTSDTTLEFWLR
-211 EGITFHNGEP
+211 EGITFHNGET
-221 FNAASVTTSVARM
+221 FDARSVATSVARM

-244 RNFASIEEVEVVDDY
+244 RNFASIEEVEVVNDY

-283 PVHFAEV
+283 PDHYAEV
-290 GQAEFAQNPIG
+290 GQAAFAQNPIG

-320 NPDYWDGSPK
+320 NPDYWEGSPK
-330 GKPLVAEIIMR
+330 GKPLVAEVTMR

-353 VSGGVDLIAA
+353 VTGGVDLIAA

-369 SVVTDAGMANIS
+369 SVVTDAGMTNIS
-381 YADGRVAIARINASN
+381 YADGRVAIARINSSN
-396 IGTSAENAEG
+396 KGTSAENAEG
-406 EAARGFEA
+406 AVARGFEA
-414 LTDARV
+414 LADARV

-452 GFGYNPD
+452 GFGYNPN
-459 NEAYPYDPDKARE
+459 NESYPYDPDKARE
-472 LLAEAGYGDDLTIK
+472 LLAEAGYGDGFTFK
-486 LTAQNIVLSDVLT
+486 LTAQNTVLSDVLT

-554 LISTYCNEN
+554 LISTYCNPD

-573 TLDIDERN
+573 TLDIGDRN
-581 QIIWQITDILRDEAP
+581 QIIWQITDVLRDEAP

>member
-1 MMKFWRA
+1 M
-8 IAALAVLTLVASAC
+8 ASAC
-22 GGDDEEAAPDT
+22 GDGEEAAPDT
-33 SAADAAALEQAQ
+33 SAADAALAQAQ
-45 ADAAA
+45 ADATA
-50 AQSDADAAAAE
+50 AQAEADAAAAE
-61 AEAAAD
+61 ADAAAA

-76 EAALAEA
+76 EAAMAEA
-83 EGAIDPGVVAELEA
+83 EGAVDPEVVAQLEA
-97 ELEAAQAEAAAAME
+97 ELEAAQAEAAAARE

-126 AAEAE
+126 AE
-131 APAVE
+131 APEEE
-136 PEAPAEAGP
+136 PAAPAEEGP
-145 SGTLRVAVDRDPENL
+145 SGTLRVAVDRDVENL

-188 AFIPLLASEFG
+188 DFIPLLASEFA
-199 FTSDNTLEFKLR
+199 FTSDTTLEFWLR
-211 EGITFHNGEP
+211 EGITFHNGET
-221 FNAASVTTSVARM
+221 FDARSVTTSVARM
-234 QDPDEGSHLI
+234 QDEDEGSHLI
-244 RNFASIEEVEVVDDY
+244 RNFASIVEVEVVDDY

-283 PVHFAEV
+283 PDHYAAV

-307 VEYVIDSHTTFEA
+307 VEYVIDSHTIFEA

-330 GKPLVAEIIMR
+330 GKPLVAEVIMR
-341 VIPEPTTRVSEL
+341 VIPEPTTRVAEL

-369 SVVTDAGMANIS
+369 PVVTDAGMTNIS
-381 YADGRVAIARINASN
+381 YADGRVAVARINSSN
-396 IGTSAENAEG
+396 IGLSAEAAEG
-406 EAARGFEA
+406 ESARGFEA
-414 LTDARV
+414 LTDVRV
-420 RQALNYAID
+420 RQALNYAVD

-452 GFGYNPD
+452 GFGYNPN
-459 NEAYPYDPDKARE
+459 NEAYPYDPDRARE
-472 LLAEAGYGDDLTIK
+472 LLAEAGYGDGLNIK
-486 LTAQNIVLSDVLT
+486 LTAQNTILSDVLT

-532 PLFMSYWYP
+532 PLFMSTWYP

-554 LISTYCNEN
+554 LISTYCNPE
-563 LEPLLAEEKV
+563 LEPLLLEEKQ

-581 QIIWQITDILRDEAP
+581 QIIWQITDVLREEAP
-596 ALYLWNSESTT
+596 ALWLWNSESTA
-607 GINTNK
+607 GVNTNK

>member
-1 MMKFWRA
+1 MKFWRV
-8 IAALAVLTLVASAC
+8 IAALAVFTLVASAC
-22 GGDDEEAAPDT
+22 GDDEEAAPDT

-50 AQSDADAAAAE
+50 AQAEADAAAADADAAAA
-61 AEAAAD
+61 

-76 EAALAEA
+76 EAAMAEA
-83 EGAIDPGVVAELEA
+83 EGAVDPEVVAELEA
-97 ELEAAQAEAAAAME
+97 ELEAAQAEAAAARE

-126 AAEAE
+126 AE
-131 APAVE
+131 APAEE
-136 PEAPAEAGP
+136 PEAPAEEGL
-145 SGTLRVAVDRDPENL
+145 SGTLRVAVDRDVENL

-188 AFIPLLASEFG
+188 DFIPLLASEFA
-199 FTSDNTLEFKLR
+199 FTSDTTLEFWLR
-211 EGITFHNGEP
+211 EGITFHNGET
-221 FNAASVTTSVARM
+221 FDARSVTTSVARM
-234 QDPDEGSHLI
+234 QDEDEGSHLI
-244 RNFASIEEVEVVDDY
+244 RNFASIVDVEVVDDY

-283 PVHFAEV
+283 PDHYAEV

-307 VEYVIDSHTTFEA
+307 VEYVIDSHTIFEA

-330 GKPLVAEIIMR
+330 GKPLVAEVIMR

-353 VSGGVDLIAA
+353 VTGGVDLIAA

-369 SVVTDAGMANIS
+369 SVVADAGMTNIS
-381 YADGRVAIARINASN
+381 YADGRVAVARINSSN
-396 IGTSAENAEG
+396 IGVSAEAAEG
-406 EAARGFEA
+406 ESARGYEA
-414 LTDARV
+414 LTDVRV
-420 RQALNYAID
+420 RQALNYAVD

-472 LLAEAGYGDDLTIK
+472 LLAAAGYGDGLNIK
-486 LTAQNIVLSDVLT
+486 LTAQNTILSDVLT

-532 PLFMSYWYP
+532 PLFMSTWYP

-554 LISTYCNEN
+554 LISTYCNPD
-563 LEPLLAEEKV
+563 LEPLLLEEKQ
-573 TLDIDERN
+573 TLDIGERN
-581 QIIWQITDILRDEAP
+581 QIIWQITDVLREEAP
-596 ALYLWNSESTT
+596 ALWLWNSESTA
-607 GINTNK
+607 GVNTNK

>member
-1 MMKFWRA
+1 MKFWRV
-8 IAALAVLTLVASAC
+8 IAALAVFTLVASAC
-22 GGDDEEAAPDT
+22 GDDEEAAPDT

-50 AQSDADAAAAE
+50 AQAEADAAAADADAAAA
-61 AEAAAD
+61 

-76 EAALAEA
+76 EAAMAEA
-83 EGAIDPGVVAELEA
+83 EGAVDPEVVAELEA
-97 ELEAAQAEAAAAME
+97 ELEEAQAEAAAARE

-126 AAEAE
+126 AE
-131 APAVE
+131 APAEE
-136 PEAPAEAGP
+136 PEAPAEEGL
-145 SGTLRVAVDRDPENL
+145 SGTLRVAVDRDVENL

-188 AFIPLLASEFG
+188 DFIPLLASEFA
-199 FTSDNTLEFKLR
+199 FTSDTTLEFWLR
-211 EGITFHNGEP
+211 EGITFHNGET
-221 FNAASVTTSVARM
+221 FDARSVTTSVARM
-234 QDPDEGSHLI
+234 QDEDEGSHLI
-244 RNFASIEEVEVVDDY
+244 RNFASIVDVEVVDDY

-283 PVHFAEV
+283 PDHYAEV

-307 VEYVIDSHTTFEA
+307 VEYVIDSHTIFEA

-330 GKPLVAEIIMR
+330 GKPLVAEVVMR

-353 VSGGVDLIAA
+353 VTGGVDLIAA

-369 SVVTDAGMANIS
+369 SVVTDAGMTNIS
-381 YADGRVAIARINASN
+381 YADGRVAVARINSSN
-396 IGTSAENAEG
+396 IGVSADAAEG
-406 EAARGFEA
+406 ESARGYEA
-414 LTDARV
+414 LTDVRV
-420 RQALNYAID
+420 RQALNYAVD

-452 GFGYNPD
+452 GFGYNPN

-472 LLAEAGYGDDLTIK
+472 LLAAAGYGDGLNIK
-486 LTAQNIVLSDVLT
+486 LTAQNTILSDVLT

-532 PLFMSYWYP
+532 PLFMSTWYP

-554 LISTYCNEN
+554 LISTYCNPD
-563 LEPLLAEEKV
+563 LEPLLLEEKQ
-573 TLDIDERN
+573 TLDIGERN
-581 QIIWQITDILRDEAP
+581 QIIWQITDVLREEAP
-596 ALYLWNSESTT
+596 ALWLWNSESTA
-607 GINTNK
+607 GVNTNK

>member
-1 MMKFWRA
+1 MKLWRVL
-8 IAALAVLTLVASAC
+8 AALAVFTLIASAC

-33 SAADAAALEQAQ
+33 SAADAARAQAE

-50 AQSDADAAAAE
+50 AQAEADAAAAK
-61 AEAAAD
+61 
-67 AAAEAEAAL
+67 AAEAEAAL
-76 EAALAEA
+76 EAATAEA
-83 EGAIDPGVVAELEA
+83 EGTVDAEVVAELEA
-97 ELEAAQAEAAAAME
+97 ELEAAQAEAAAATE
-111 EAEAAAAAAE
+111 AAEAAAAAAA
-121 EAAAA
+121 EAAA
-126 AAEAE
+126 
-131 APAVE
+131 E
-136 PEAPAEAGP
+136 PEAPAETGP

-188 AFIPLLASEFG
+188 EFIPLLASEFA
-199 FTSDNTLEFKLR
+199 FTSDTTLEFWLR
-211 EGITFHNGEP
+211 EGITFHNGET
-221 FNAASVTTSVARM
+221 FDAASVTTSVARM
-234 QDPDEGSHLI
+234 QDEDEGSHLI
-244 RNFASIEEVEVVDDY
+244 RNFASIVEVEVVDDY

-283 PVHFAEV
+283 PVHYAEV

-307 VEYVIDSHTTFEA
+307 VEYVIDSHTIFEA

-330 GKPLVAEIIMR
+330 GKPLVAEVVMR

-353 VSGGVDLIAA
+353 VTGGVDLIAA

-369 SVVTDAGMANIS
+369 SVVTDAGMTNIS
-381 YADGRVAIARINASN
+381 YADGRVAVARINASN
-396 IGTSAENAEG
+396 KGTSAENAEG
-406 EAARGFEA
+406 ETARGFEA
-414 LTDARV
+414 LADARV
-420 RQALNYAID
+420 RQALNYAVD

-452 GFGYNPD
+452 GFGYNPN
-459 NEAYPYDPDKARE
+459 NEPYPYDPDKARE
-472 LLAEAGYGDDLTIK
+472 LLAEAGYGDGFTFK
-486 LTAQNIVLSDVLT
+486 LTAQNTVLSDVLT

-554 LISTYCNEN
+554 LISTYCNPD
-563 LEPLLAEEKV
+563 LEPLLAQEKV

-581 QIIWQITDILRDEAP
+581 QIIWQITDVLREEAP

-607 GINTNK
+607 GINTDK

-633 E
+633 G

>member
-1 MMKFWRA
+1 L
-8 IAALAVLTLVASAC
+8 AALFVFTLVAAAC
-22 GGDDEEAAPDT
+22 GDDEPAAPDT
-33 SAADAAALEQAQ
+33 SAADAAALAEAESAAAAAEAE
-45 ADAAA
+45 ADAAQA
-50 AQSDADAAAAE
+50 EADAAAAE
-61 AEAAAD
+61 AAAAAD
-67 AAAEAEAAL
+67 AAAEAQAAL
-76 EAALAEA
+76 EAAMAEA
-83 EGAIDPGVVAELEA
+83 EGAVDPDVVAELEA
-97 ELEAAQAEAAAAME
+97 ELEAAQAEAAAARE

-126 AAEAE
+126 AE
-131 APAVE
+131 APEEE
-136 PEAPAEAGP
+136 PAAPAEEGP
-145 SGTLRVAVDRDPENL
+145 SGTLRVAVDRDVENL

-188 AFIPLLASEFG
+188 DFIPLLASEFA
-199 FTSDNTLEFKLR
+199 FTSDTTLEFWLR
-211 EGITFHNGEP
+211 EGITFHNGET
-221 FNAASVTTSVARM
+221 FDARSVTTSVARM
-234 QDPDEGSHLI
+234 QDEDEGSHLI
-244 RNFASIEEVEVVDDY
+244 RNFASIVEVEVVDDY

-283 PVHFAEV
+283 PDHYAAV

-307 VEYVIDSHTTFEA
+307 VEYVIDSHTIFEA

-330 GKPLVAEIIMR
+330 GKPLVAEVVMR

-353 VSGGVDLIAA
+353 VTGGVDLIAA

-369 SVVTDAGMANIS
+369 SVVTDAGMTNIS
-381 YADGRVAIARINASN
+381 YADGRVAVARINSSN
-396 IGTSAENAEG
+396 IGVSAEAAEG
-406 EAARGFEA
+406 ESARGFEA
-414 LTDARV
+414 LTDVRV
-420 RQALNYAID
+420 RQALNYAVD

-452 GFGYNPD
+452 GFGYNPN

-472 LLAEAGYGDDLTIK
+472 LLAEAGYGDGLNIK
-486 LTAQNIVLSDVLT
+486 LTAQNTILSDVLT

-532 PLFMSYWYP
+532 PLFMSTWYP

-554 LISTYCNEN
+554 LISTYCNQE
-563 LEPLLAEEKV
+563 LEPLLLEEKQ
-573 TLDIDERN
+573 TLDIGERN
-581 QIIWQITDILRDEAP
+581 QIIWQITDVLREEAP
-596 ALYLWNSESTT
+596 ALWLWNSESTA
-607 GINTNK
+607 GVNTNK

>member
-1 MMKFWRA
+1 MKFWRVIA
-8 IAALAVLTLVASAC
+8 ILAVFTLMASAC
-22 GGDDEEAAPDT
+22 GDDEEAAPDT
-33 SAADAAALEQAQ
+33 SAADAALAQAQ
-45 ADAAA
+45 ADATA
-50 AQSDADAAAAE
+50 AQAEADAAAAE
-61 AEAAAD
+61 ADAAAA

-76 EAALAEA
+76 EAARAEA
-83 EGAIDPGVVAELEA
+83 EGAVDPDVVAELEA
-97 ELEAAQAEAAAAME
+97 ELEAAQAEAAAARE

-126 AAEAE
+126 AE
-131 APAVE
+131 APEEE
-136 PEAPAEAGP
+136 PAAPAEEGP
-145 SGTLRVAVDRDPENL
+145 SGTLRVAVDRDVENL

-188 AFIPLLASEFG
+188 DFIPLLASEFA
-199 FTSDNTLEFKLR
+199 FTSDTTLEFWLR
-211 EGITFHNGEP
+211 EGITFHNGET
-221 FNAASVTTSVARM
+221 FDARSVTTSVGRM
-234 QDPDEGSHLI
+234 QDEDEGSHLI
-244 RNFASIEEVEVVDDY
+244 RNFASIIEVEVVDDY

-283 PVHFAEV
+283 PDHYAAV

-307 VEYVIDSHTTFEA
+307 VEYVIDSHTIFEA

-330 GKPLVAEIIMR
+330 GKPLVAEVVMR

-353 VSGGVDLIAA
+353 VTGGVDLIAA

-369 SVVTDAGMANIS
+369 SVVTDAGMTNIS
-381 YADGRVAIARINASN
+381 YADGRVAVARINSSN
-396 IGTSAENAEG
+396 IGVSAEAAEG
-406 EAARGFEA
+406 ESARGFEA
-414 LTDARV
+414 LTDVRV
-420 RQALNYAID
+420 RQALNYAVD

-452 GFGYNPD
+452 GFGYNPN

-472 LLAEAGYGDDLTIK
+472 LLAEAGYGDGLNIK
-486 LTAQNIVLSDVLT
+486 LTAQNTILSDVLT

-532 PLFMSYWYP
+532 PLFMSTWYP

-554 LISTYCNEN
+554 LISTYCNQE
-563 LEPLLAEEKV
+563 LEPLLLEEKQ
-573 TLDIDERN
+573 TLDIGERN
-581 QIIWQITDILRDEAP
+581 QIIWQITDVLREEAP
-596 ALYLWNSESTT
+596 ALWLWNSESTA
-607 GINTNK
+607 GVNTNK

>member
-1 MMKFWRA
+1 MMKFWRV
-8 IAALAVLTLVASAC
+8 IAALAVLTLIASAC
-22 GGDDEEAAPDT
+22 GGDDEPAAPDT
-33 SAADAAALEQAQ
+33 SAADAAALAQ
-45 ADAAA
+45 
-50 AQSDADAAAAE
+50 AE
-61 AEAAAD
+61 AEAAAAQAD
-67 AAAEAEAAL
+67 ADSAAAEADAAAAKAAEAEAAL
-76 EAALAEA
+76 AAAMAEA
-83 EGAIDPGVVAELEA
+83 EGAIDPEVVAELEA
-97 ELEAAQAEAAAAME
+97 QLEAARSEADAAKA

-131 APAVE
+131 VT
-136 PEAPAEAGP
+136 EAPAEAGP

-188 AFIPLLASEFG
+188 DFIPLLASEFG

-244 RNFASIEEVEVVDDY
+244 RNFASITEVEVVDDY

-274 ALTRLPMVP
+274 ALTRLVMVP
-283 PVHFAEV
+283 PVHYAEV

-307 VEYVIDSHTTFEA
+307 VEYVSDSHTIFEA

-330 GKPLVAEIIMR
+330 GQPLVAEVVMR

-353 VSGGVDLIAA
+353 VSGGADLVAA

-369 SVVTDAGMANIS
+369 SVITDAGMTNIS
-381 YADGRVAIARINASN
+381 YADGRVAIARINSSN
-396 IGTSAENAEG
+396 IGTSAEAAEG
-406 EAARGFEA
+406 DAATGFEA
-414 LTDARV
+414 LADVRV
-420 RQALNYAID
+420 RQALNYAVD

-452 GFGYNPD
+452 GFGYNPN
-459 NEAYPYDPDKARE
+459 NEAYPFDPDKARE
-472 LLAEAGYGDDLTIK
+472 LLAEAGYGDGLPVK
-486 LTAQNIVLSDVLT
+486 LTAQNIVNADVLT

-511 AELEVIEPG
+511 AELEVIDPG

-532 PLFMSYWYP
+532 PMFMSYWYP

-554 LISTYCNEN
+554 LISTYCNPD
-563 LEPLLAEEKV
+563 LESLLLQEKA
-573 TLDIDERN
+573 TLDIGERN
-581 QIIWQITDILRDEAP
+581 QIIWQITDVLREDAP
-596 ALYLWNSESTT
+596 MLYLWNSESTT
-607 GINTNK
+607 GIDTNK

-633 E
+633 G

>member
-1 MMKFWRA
+1 MKFWRV
-8 IAALAVLTLVASAC
+8 IAALAVVTLVASAC
-22 GGDDEEAAPDT
+22 GDDEEVAPDT
-33 SAADAAALEQAQ
+33 SAADAALAQAQ
-45 ADAAA
+45 ADATA
-50 AQSDADAAAAE
+50 AQAEADAAAAE
-61 AEAAAD
+61 ADAAAA
-67 AAAEAEAAL
+67 AAAEAQAALEAAMAEAEGAVDPEVVAELEAAL
-76 EAALAEA
+76 EAAQADA
-83 EGAIDPGVVAELEA
+83 D
-97 ELEAAQAEAAAAME
+97 AARA

-126 AAEAE
+126 AE
-131 APAVE
+131 APEEEPAAPVE
-136 PEAPAEAGP
+136 EGP
-145 SGTLRVAVDRDPENL
+145 SGTLRVAVDRDVENL

-188 AFIPLLASEFG
+188 DFIPLLASEFA
-199 FTSDNTLEFKLR
+199 FTSDTTLEFWLR
-211 EGITFHNGEP
+211 EGITFHNGET
-221 FNAASVTTSVARM
+221 FDARSVTTSVARM
-234 QDPDEGSHLI
+234 QDEDEGSHLI
-244 RNFASIEEVEVVDDY
+244 RNFASIVEVEVVNDY

-283 PVHFAEV
+283 PDHYAAV

-307 VEYVIDSHTTFEA
+307 VEYVIDSHTIFEA

-330 GKPLVAEIIMR
+330 GKPLVAEVVMR

-353 VSGGVDLIAA
+353 VTGGVDLIAA

-369 SVVTDAGMANIS
+369 SVVTDAGMTNIS
-381 YADGRVAIARINASN
+381 YADGRVAVARINSSN
-396 IGTSAENAEG
+396 IGVSAEAAEG

-414 LTDARV
+414 LTDVRV
-420 RQALNYAID
+420 RQALNYAVD

-459 NEAYPYDPDKARE
+459 NEAYPYDPDRARE
-472 LLAEAGYGDDLTIK
+472 LLSEAGYGDGLNIK
-486 LTAQNIVLSDVLT
+486 LTAQNTILSDVLT

-532 PLFMSYWYP
+532 PLFMSTWYP

-554 LISTYCNEN
+554 LISTYCNPD
-563 LEPLLAEEKV
+563 LEPLLLEEKQ
-573 TLDIDERN
+573 TLDIGERN
-581 QIIWQITDILRDEAP
+581 QIIWQITDVLREEAP
-596 ALYLWNSESTT
+596 ALWLWNSESTA
-607 GINTNK
+607 GVNTNK

>member
-1 MMKFWRA
+1 MKFWRV
-8 IAALAVLTLVASAC
+8 IAALAVVTLVASAC
-22 GGDDEEAAPDT
+22 GDDEEVAPDT
-33 SAADAAALEQAQ
+33 SAADAALAQAQ
-45 ADAAA
+45 ADATA
-50 AQSDADAAAAE
+50 AQAEADAAAAE
-61 AEAAAD
+61 ADAAAA
-67 AAAEAEAAL
+67 AAAEAQAALEAAMAEAEGAVDPEVVAELEAAL
-76 EAALAEA
+76 EAAQADA
-83 EGAIDPGVVAELEA
+83 D
-97 ELEAAQAEAAAAME
+97 AARA

-126 AAEAE
+126 AE
-131 APAVE
+131 APEEEPAAPVE
-136 PEAPAEAGP
+136 EGP
-145 SGTLRVAVDRDPENL
+145 SGTLRVAVDRDVENL

-188 AFIPLLASEFG
+188 DFIPLLASEFA
-199 FTSDNTLEFKLR
+199 FTSDTTLEFWLR
-211 EGITFHNGEP
+211 EGITFHNGET
-221 FNAASVTTSVARM
+221 FDARSVTTSVARM
-234 QDPDEGSHLI
+234 QDEDEGSHLI
-244 RNFASIEEVEVVDDY
+244 RNFASIVEVEVVNDY

-283 PVHFAEV
+283 PDHYAAV

-307 VEYVIDSHTTFEA
+307 VEYVIDSHTIFEA

-330 GKPLVAEIIMR
+330 GKPLVAEVVMR

-353 VSGGVDLIAA
+353 VTGGVDLIAA

-369 SVVTDAGMANIS
+369 SVVTDAGMTNIS
-381 YADGRVAIARINASN
+381 YADGRVAVARINSSN
-396 IGTSAENAEG
+396 IGVSAEAAEG

-414 LTDARV
+414 LTDVRV
-420 RQALNYAID
+420 RQALNYAVD

-459 NEAYPYDPDKARE
+459 NEAYPYDPDRARE
-472 LLAEAGYGDDLTIK
+472 LLAEAGYGDGLNIK
-486 LTAQNIVLSDVLT
+486 LTAQNTILSDVLT

-532 PLFMSYWYP
+532 PLFMSTWYP

-554 LISTYCNEN
+554 LISTYCNPD
-563 LEPLLAEEKV
+563 LEPLLLEEKQ
-573 TLDIDERN
+573 TLDIGERN
-581 QIIWQITDILRDEAP
+581 QIIWQITDVLREEAP
-596 ALYLWNSESTT
+596 ALWLWNSESTA
-607 GINTNK
+607 GVNTNK

>member
-1 MMKFWRA
+1 MKFWRV
-8 IAALAVLTLVASAC
+8 IAVLAVFTLMASAC
-22 GGDDEEAAPDT
+22 GDDEEAAPDT
-33 SAADAAALEQAQ
+33 SAADAALAQAQ
-45 ADAAA
+45 ADATAAQAEADTAA
-50 AQSDADAAAAE
+50 AEADAAAA
-61 AEAAAD
+61 

-76 EAALAEA
+76 EAAMAEA
-83 EGAIDPGVVAELEA
+83 EGAVDPDVVAALEA
-97 ELEAAQAEAAAAME
+97 ELEAAQAEAAAARE

-126 AAEAE
+126 AEASE
-131 APAVE
+131 EEPAAPVE
-136 PEAPAEAGP
+136 EGP

-188 AFIPLLASEFG
+188 DFIPLLASEFA
-199 FTSDNTLEFKLR
+199 FTSDTTLEFWLR
-211 EGITFHNGEP
+211 EGITFHNGET
-221 FNAASVTTSVARM
+221 FDARSVTTSVARM
-234 QDPDEGSHLI
+234 QDEDEGSHLI
-244 RNFASIEEVEVVDDY
+244 RNFASIVEVEVVDDY

-283 PVHFAEV
+283 PDHYAAV
-290 GQAEFAQNPIG
+290 GQAEFSQNPIG

-330 GKPLVAEIIMR
+330 GKPLVAEVIMR

-353 VSGGVDLIAA
+353 VTGGVDLIAA

-369 SVVTDAGMANIS
+369 SVVTDAGMTNIS
-381 YADGRVAIARINASN
+381 YADGRVAIARINSSN

-406 EAARGFEA
+406 EVARGFEA
-414 LTDARV
+414 LSDARV
-420 RQALNYAID
+420 RQALNYAVD

-459 NEAYPYDPDKARE
+459 NEAYPYDPDRARE
-472 LLAEAGYGDDLTIK
+472 LLAEAGYGDGFTFK

-554 LISTYCNEN
+554 LISTYCNPD
-563 LEPLLAEEKV
+563 LEPLLAQEKV
-573 TLDIDERN
+573 TLDIGERN
-581 QIIWQITDILRDEAP
+581 QIIWQITDVLRDEAP

>member
-1 MMKFWRA
+1 MKFLRVL
-8 IAALAVLTLVASAC
+8 AALAVFTLIASAC
-22 GGDDEEAAPDT
+22 GDDEEAAPDT
-33 SAADAAALEQAQ
+33 SAADAAALQQAE

-50 AQSDADAAAAE
+50 AQAAADAAAADADAAAAV
-61 AEAAAD
+61 
-67 AAAEAEAAL
+67 AAEAEAAL
-76 EAALAEA
+76 EAAMEEA
-83 EGAIDPGVVAELEA
+83 EGAVDPEVVAALEA
-97 ELEAAQAEAAAAME
+97 ELEAAQAEAAAARE

-126 AAEAE
+126 AE
-131 APAVE
+131 APAEE
-136 PEAPAEAGP
+136 PEAPAETGP
-145 SGTLRVAVDRDPENL
+145 SGTLRVAVDRDVENL

-179 SLITFSYEG
+179 SLITFSYDGE
-188 AFIPLLASEFG
+188 FIPLLASEFA
-199 FTSDNTLEFKLR
+199 FTSDTTLEFWLR
-211 EGITFHNGEP
+211 EGITFHNGET
-221 FNAASVTTSVARM
+221 FDARSVTTSVARM
-234 QDPDEGSHLI
+234 QDEDEGSHLI
-244 RNFASIEEVEVVDDY
+244 RNFASIVEVEVVDDH

-283 PVHFAEV
+283 PDHFAEV
-290 GQAEFAQNPIG
+290 GQPAFAQHPIG
-301 SGPFKF
+301 TGPFKF
-307 VEYVIDSHTTFEA
+307 VEYVIDSHTVFEA

-330 GKPLVAEIIMR
+330 GQPLVAEVVMR

-353 VSGGVDLIAA
+353 VTGGVDLIAA

-369 SVVTDAGMANIS
+369 SVVTDAGMTNIS
-381 YADGRVAIARINASN
+381 YADGRVAVARINSSN
-396 IGTSAENAEG
+396 IGVSAEAAEG
-406 EAARGFEA
+406 ESARGFEA
-414 LTDARV
+414 LTDVRV
-420 RQALNYAID
+420 RQALNYAVD

-452 GFGYNPD
+452 GFGYNPN
-459 NEAYPYDPDKARE
+459 NEAYPYDPDRARE
-472 LLAEAGYGDDLTIK
+472 LLAEAGYADGLHIK
-486 LTAQNIVLSDVLT
+486 LTAQNTILSDVLT

-532 PLFMSYWYP
+532 PLFMSTWYP

-554 LISTYCNEN
+554 LISTYCNED
-563 LEPLLAEEKV
+563 LEPLLLEEKQ
-573 TLDIDERN
+573 TLDIAARN
-581 QIIWQITDILRDEAP
+581 QIIWQITDVLRDEAP
-596 ALYLWNSESTT
+596 ALWLWNSESTA
-607 GINTNK
+607 GVNTNK
-613 VSGWK
+613 VTGWK

>member
-1 MMKFWRA
+1 MKFWRV
-8 IAALAVLTLVASAC
+8 IAALAVFTLVASAC
-22 GGDDEEAAPDT
+22 GDDEEAAPDT

-50 AQSDADAAAAE
+50 AQAEADAADADADAAAA
-61 AEAAAD
+61 

-76 EAALAEA
+76 EAAMAEA
-83 EGAIDPGVVAELEA
+83 EGAVDPEVVAELEA
-97 ELEAAQAEAAAAME
+97 ELEAAQAEAAAARE

-126 AAEAE
+126 AE
-131 APAVE
+131 APAEE
-136 PEAPAEAGP
+136 PEAPAEEGL
-145 SGTLRVAVDRDPENL
+145 SGTLRVAVDRDVENL

-188 AFIPLLASEFG
+188 DFIPLLASEFA
-199 FTSDNTLEFKLR
+199 FTSDTTLEFWLR
-211 EGITFHNGEP
+211 EGITFHNGET
-221 FNAASVTTSVARM
+221 FDARSVTTSVARM
-234 QDPDEGSHLI
+234 QDEDEGSHLI
-244 RNFASIEEVEVVDDY
+244 RNFASIVDVEVVDDY

-283 PVHFAEV
+283 PDHYAEV

-307 VEYVIDSHTTFEA
+307 VEYVIDSHTIFEA

-330 GKPLVAEIIMR
+330 GKPLVAEVVMR

-353 VSGGVDLIAA
+353 VTGGVDLIAA

-369 SVVTDAGMANIS
+369 SVVTDAGMTNIS
-381 YADGRVAIARINASN
+381 YADGRVAVARINSSN
-396 IGTSAENAEG
+396 IGVSADAAEG
-406 EAARGFEA
+406 ESARGYEA
-414 LTDARV
+414 LTDVRV
-420 RQALNYAID
+420 RQALNYAVD

-452 GFGYNPD
+452 GFGYNPN

-472 LLAEAGYGDDLTIK
+472 LLAAAGYGDGLNIK
-486 LTAQNIVLSDVLT
+486 LTAQNTILSDVLT

-532 PLFMSYWYP
+532 PLFMSTWYP

-554 LISTYCNEN
+554 LISTYCNPD
-563 LEPLLAEEKV
+563 LEPLLLEEKQ
-573 TLDIDERN
+573 TLDIGERN
-581 QIIWQITDILRDEAP
+581 QIIWQITDVLREEAP
-596 ALYLWNSESTT
+596 ALWLWNSESTA
-607 GINTNK
+607 GVNTNK

>member
-1 MMKFWRA
+1 MKFWRV
-8 IAALAVLTLVASAC
+8 IAALAVFTLMASAC
-22 GGDDEEAAPDT
+22 GDDEEAAPDT
-33 SAADAAALEQAQ
+33 SAADAALAQAQ
-45 ADAAA
+45 ADATA
-50 AQSDADAAAAE
+50 AQAEADAAAAE
-61 AEAAAD
+61 ADAAAA

-76 EAALAEA
+76 EAAMAEA
-83 EGAIDPGVVAELEA
+83 EGAVDPDVVAELEA
-97 ELEAAQAEAAAAME
+97 ELEAAQAEAAAARE

-126 AAEAE
+126 AE
-131 APAVE
+131 APEEE
-136 PEAPAEAGP
+136 PAAPAEEGP
-145 SGTLRVAVDRDPENL
+145 SGTLRVAVDRDVENL

-188 AFIPLLASEFG
+188 DFIPLLASEFA
-199 FTSDNTLEFKLR
+199 FTSDTTLEFWLR
-211 EGITFHNGEP
+211 EGITFHNGET
-221 FNAASVTTSVARM
+221 FDARSVTTSVARM
-234 QDPDEGSHLI
+234 QDEDEGSHLI
-244 RNFASIEEVEVVDDY
+244 RNFASIVEVEVVDDY

-283 PVHFAEV
+283 PDHYAAV

-307 VEYVIDSHTTFEA
+307 VEYVIDSHTIFEA

-330 GKPLVAEIIMR
+330 GKPLVAEVIMR

-353 VSGGVDLIAA
+353 VTGGVDLIAA

-369 SVVTDAGMANIS
+369 SVVTDAGMTNIS
-381 YADGRVAIARINASN
+381 YADGRVAVARINSSN
-396 IGTSAENAEG
+396 IGVSAEAAEG
-406 EAARGFEA
+406 ESARGFEA
-414 LTDARV
+414 LTDVRV
-420 RQALNYAID
+420 RQALNYAVD

-452 GFGYNPD
+452 GFGYNPN

-472 LLAEAGYGDDLTIK
+472 LLAEAGYGDGLNIK
-486 LTAQNIVLSDVLT
+486 LTAQNTILSDVLT

-532 PLFMSYWYP
+532 PLFMSTWYP

-554 LISTYCNEN
+554 LISTYCNQE
-563 LEPLLAEEKV
+563 LEPLLLEEKQ
-573 TLDIDERN
+573 TLDIGERN
-581 QIIWQITDILRDEAP
+581 QIIWQITDVLREEAP
-596 ALYLWNSESTT
+596 ALWLWNSESTA
-607 GINTNK
+607 GVNTSK

>member
-1 MMKFWRA
+1 MKFWRVV
-8 IAALAVLTLVASAC
+8 AALAVFTLVASAC
-22 GGDDEEAAPDT
+22 GDDEVAVPDT
-33 SAADAAALEQAQ
+33 SAADAALEQAQ

-50 AQSDADAAAAE
+50 AQAEADAAAADADAAAA
-61 AEAAAD
+61 

-76 EAALAEA
+76 EAAMAEA
-83 EGAIDPGVVAELEA
+83 EGAVDPEVVAELEA
-97 ELEAAQAEAAAAME
+97 ELEAAQAEAAAARE

-126 AAEAE
+126 AE
-131 APAVE
+131 APEEEPAAPVE
-136 PEAPAEAGP
+136 EGP
-145 SGTLRVAVDRDPENL
+145 SGTLRVAVDRDVENL

-188 AFIPLLASEFG
+188 DFIPLLASEFA
-199 FTSDNTLEFKLR
+199 FTSDTTLEFWLR
-211 EGITFHNGEP
+211 DGITFHNGET
-221 FNAASVTTSVARM
+221 FDARSVTTSVARM
-234 QDPDEGSHLI
+234 QDEDEGSHLI
-244 RNFASIEEVEVVDDY
+244 RNFASIVEVEVVDDY

-283 PVHFAEV
+283 PDHYAEV

-307 VEYVIDSHTTFEA
+307 VEYVIDSHTIFEA

-330 GKPLVAEIIMR
+330 GKPLVAEVIMR

-353 VSGGVDLIAA
+353 VTGGVDLIAA

-369 SVVTDAGMANIS
+369 SVVTDAGMTNIS
-381 YADGRVAIARINASN
+381 YADGRVAVARINSSN
-396 IGTSAENAEG
+396 IGVSAEAAEG
-406 EAARGFEA
+406 ESARGFEA
-414 LTDARV
+414 LTDVRV
-420 RQALNYAID
+420 RQALNYAVD

-452 GFGYNPD
+452 GFGYNPA

-472 LLAEAGYGDDLTIK
+472 LLAEAGYGDGLNIK
-486 LTAQNIVLSDVLT
+486 LTAQNTILSDVLT

-532 PLFMSYWYP
+532 PLFMSTWYP

-554 LISTYCNEN
+554 LISTYCNPD
-563 LEPLLAEEKV
+563 LEPLLLEEKQ
-573 TLDIDERN
+573 TLDIGARN
-581 QIIWQITDILRDEAP
+581 QIIWQITDVLREEAP
-596 ALYLWNSESTT
+596 ALWLWNSESTA
-607 GINTNK
+607 GVNTNK

>member
-1 MMKFWRA
+1 MKFWRV
-8 IAALAVLTLVASAC
+8 IAALAVFTLVASAC
-22 GGDDEEAAPDT
+22 GDDEEAAPDT
-33 SAADAAALEQAQ
+33 SAADAALEQAQ

-50 AQSDADAAAAE
+50 AQAEADEAAAEADAAAA
-61 AEAAAD
+61 

-76 EAALAEA
+76 EAAMAEA
-83 EGAIDPGVVAELEA
+83 EGAVDPDVVAELEA
-97 ELEAAQAEAAAAME
+97 ELEAAQAEAAAARE

-126 AAEAE
+126 AE
-131 APAVE
+131 APEEE
-136 PEAPAEAGP
+136 PAAPAEEGP
-145 SGTLRVAVDRDPENL
+145 SGTLRVAVDRDVENL

-188 AFIPLLASEFG
+188 DFIPLLASEFA
-199 FTSDNTLEFKLR
+199 FTSDTTLEFWLR
-211 EGITFHNGEP
+211 EGITFHNGET
-221 FNAASVTTSVARM
+221 FDARSVTTSVARM
-234 QDPDEGSHLI
+234 QDEDEGSHLI
-244 RNFASIEEVEVVDDY
+244 RNFASIVEVEVVDDH

-283 PVHFAEV
+283 PDHFAEV
-290 GQAEFAQNPIG
+290 GQPAFAQHPIG
-301 SGPFKF
+301 TGPFKF
-307 VEYVIDSHTTFEA
+307 VEYVIDSHTIFEA

-330 GKPLVAEIIMR
+330 GQPLVAEVVMR

-353 VSGGVDLIAA
+353 VTGGVDLIAA

-369 SVVTDAGMANIS
+369 SVVTDAGMTNIS
-381 YADGRVAIARINASN
+381 YADGRVAVARINSSN
-396 IGTSAENAEG
+396 IGVSAEAAEG
-406 EAARGFEA
+406 ESARGFEA
-414 LTDARV
+414 LTDVRV
-420 RQALNYAID
+420 RQALNYAVD

-452 GFGYNPD
+452 GFGYNPA

-472 LLAEAGYGDDLTIK
+472 LLAEAGYGDGLNIK
-486 LTAQNIVLSDVLT
+486 LTAQNTILSDVLT

-532 PLFMSYWYP
+532 PLFMSTWYP

-554 LISTYCNEN
+554 LISTYCNPD
-563 LEPLLAEEKV
+563 LEPLLLEEKQ
-573 TLDIDERN
+573 TLDIGARN
-581 QIIWQITDILRDEAP
+581 QIIWQITDVLREEAP
-596 ALYLWNSESTT
+596 ALWLWNSESTA
-607 GINTNK
+607 GVNTNK

>member
-1 MMKFWRA
+1 MKFWRV
-8 IAALAVLTLVASAC
+8 IAALAIFTLIASAC
-22 GGDDEEAAPDT
+22 GDDEAAAPDT
-33 SAADAAALEQAQ
+33 SAADAALAQAQ
-45 ADAAA
+45 ADATA
-50 AQSDADAAAAE
+50 AQAEADAAAAE
-61 AEAAAD
+61 ADAAAA
-67 AAAEAEAAL
+67 AAAEAQAALEAAMAEAEGAVDPEVVAELEAAL
-76 EAALAEA
+76 EAAQADA
-83 EGAIDPGVVAELEA
+83 D
-97 ELEAAQAEAAAAME
+97 AARA

-126 AAEAE
+126 AE
-131 APAVE
+131 APEEE
-136 PEAPAEAGP
+136 PAAPAEEGP
-145 SGTLRVAVDRDPENL
+145 SGTLRVAVDRDVENL

-188 AFIPLLASEFG
+188 EFIPLLASEFA
-199 FTSDNTLEFKLR
+199 FTSDTTLEFWLR
-211 EGITFHNGEP
+211 EGVTFHNGET
-221 FNAASVTTSVARM
+221 FDARSVTTSVARM

-244 RNFASIEEVEVVDDY
+244 NNFASIVEVEVVDDY

-283 PVHFAEV
+283 PDHYAAV

-307 VEYVIDSHTTFEA
+307 VEYVIDSHTIFEA
-320 NPDYWDGSPK
+320 NPDYWQGSPK
-330 GKPLVAEIIMR
+330 GRPLVAEVIMR

-353 VSGGVDLIAA
+353 VTGGVDLIAA
-363 VPLDQR
+363 IPLDQR
-369 SVVTDAGMANIS
+369 PVVTDAGMTNVS
-381 YADGRVAIARINASN
+381 YADGRVAVARINSSN
-396 IGTSAENAEG
+396 IGVSAEAAEG

-414 LTDARV
+414 LTDVRV
-420 RQALNYAID
+420 RQALNYAVD

-459 NEAYPYDPDKARE
+459 NEAYPYDPDRARE
-472 LLAEAGYGDDLTIK
+472 LLAEAGYGDGLNIK
-486 LTAQNIVLSDVLT
+486 LTAQNTILSDVLT

-532 PLFMSYWYP
+532 PLFMSTWYP

-554 LISTYCNEN
+554 LISTYCNPD
-563 LEPLLAEEKV
+563 LEPLLLEEKQ
-573 TLDIDERN
+573 TLDIGERN
-581 QIIWQITDILRDEAP
+581 QIIWQITDVLREEAP
-596 ALYLWNSESTT
+596 ALWLWNSESTA
-607 GINTNK
+607 GVNTNK

>member
-1 MMKFWRA
+1 MKSKFWRV
-8 IAALAVLTLVASAC
+8 IAALSVVALVASAC

-33 SAADAAALEQAQ
+33 SAADAAREQAQ

-50 AQSDADAAAAE
+50 AEEE
-61 AEAAAD
+61 AEAAA
-67 AAAEAEAAL
+67 ARAAEAEAAL
-76 EAALAEA
+76 EAARSEA
-83 EGAIDPGVVAELEA
+83 EGAVDPERVAELEA
-97 ELEAAQAEAAAAME
+97 QLAAA
-111 EAEAAAAAAE
+111 EAEAAAAKAE
-121 EAAAA
+121 AEAAAA

-131 APAVE
+131 AA
-136 PEAPAEAGP
+136 AGP

-188 AFIPLLASEFG
+188 EFIPLLASEFA
-199 FTSDNTLEFKLR
+199 FTSDTTLEFWLR
-211 EGITFHNGEP
+211 EGITFHNGET
-221 FNAASVTTSVARM
+221 FDARSVTTSVARM
-234 QDPDEGSHLI
+234 QDEDEGSHLI
-244 RNFASIEEVEVVDDY
+244 RNFASIVEVEVVDDY

-283 PVHFAEV
+283 PDHYAAV

-330 GKPLVAEIIMR
+330 GKPLVGEIIMR

-369 SVVTDAGMANIS
+369 SVVTDAGMTNIS

-396 IGTSAENAEG
+396 KGTSADNAEG
-406 EAARGFEA
+406 EVARGFEA
-414 LTDARV
+414 LADARV
-420 RQALNYAID
+420 RQALNYAVD

-452 GFGYNPD
+452 GFGYNPN
-459 NEAYPYDPDKARE
+459 NEPYPYDPDKARE
-472 LLAEAGYGDDLTIK
+472 LLAEAGYGDGLTFK

-554 LISTYCNEN
+554 LISTYCNPD

-573 TLDIDERN
+573 TLDIDARN
-581 QIIWQITDILRDEAP
+581 EIIWQITDVLREEAP

-607 GINTNK
+607 GINTDK

-633 E
+633 G